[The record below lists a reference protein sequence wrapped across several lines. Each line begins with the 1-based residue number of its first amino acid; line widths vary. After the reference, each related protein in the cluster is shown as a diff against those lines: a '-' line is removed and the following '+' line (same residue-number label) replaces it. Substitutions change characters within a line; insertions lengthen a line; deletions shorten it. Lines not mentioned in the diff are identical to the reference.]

1 MLFSRVLAHRET
13 IARLT
18 DADRTAFFDYTGRI
32 LRVLEDDSAARCMAA
47 QAAPSNYT
55 TPAELLSSTCA
66 STHRWGNTSCRTY
79 IKSYQ
84 GSKVH
89 LDACSRPVSSPM
101 HFANRAPL
109 PTRGNPNRH
118 QMEAYL
124 VNMLTWHWKL
134 LHVVDSPIFD
144 NSQNG
149 KRHVETILGV
159 IGRIRFIHAIRK
171 A

>member
-47 QAAPSNYT
+47 QVNGQS
-55 TPAELLSSTCA
+55 
-66 STHRWGNTSCRTY
+66 
-79 IKSYQ
+79 
-84 GSKVH
+84 
-89 LDACSRPVSSPM
+89 
-101 HFANRAPL
+101 PL